1 MAPAPFEPPSRD
13 MASPA
18 DALYRRTLRFV
29 VSVAAELVDPKKA
42 LRGGHTIGAGY
53 LYSFEDATV
62 SAEDLQAIKGK
73 VDELVAAGVK
83 IAPVSK
89 PWTEALAYFRER
101 KLSCAQALLETRV
114 SSQVPCYECKGV
126 LRLALHPLA
135 DSTAFLTADATA
147 PGGSGYELKLCE
159 PGFVAMYTPGAEV
172 QSALLNSVRSHVSI
186 AGMPESMRSDYVGS
200 VGALNKLQQVGRT
213 RRDFVLS
220 CEFKQENE
228 LAAIARMVQD
238 RKKEERAVKIIC
250 IAGPTSSGKTTFAN
264 KLCMYLQN
272 CGFVAKP
279 LTVDHYYLPLDRQP
293 KYQSRQQRSD
303 VDYDHI
309 ESMDVELV
317 GQHLNALAKGESVET
332 PVYNMKTGYREAKG
346 HPIDALPANGVLVIE
361 GIHALNPLYTQAV
374 DPNKVLKIFISPRTV
389 LQLDDCN
396 CIKTTDHR
404 LLRRMCR
411 DYLFRANSAS
421 VTLRMWDN
429 VRKGEGEWIFPHQN
443 GVDFVMNSAAEYE
456 IPVLKVF
463 LEPLLRAVTPDDAN
477 YAKAEELLKMLDHFG
492 TWPPHLTPGA
502 ALLREFIGEGSFDC
516 H

>member
-1 MAPAPFEPPSRD
+1 

-29 VSVAAELVDPKKA
+29 VSVAAELVAPKKA

-53 LYSFEDATV
+53 LYSFAGEDATV
-62 SAEDLQAIKGK
+62 SAEDLMSIKGK
-73 VDELVAAGVK
+73 IDELVAAGEK
-83 IAPVSK
+83 IVAVTK

-101 KLSCAQALLETRV
+101 GLSCAQALLETRV
-114 SSQVPCYECKGV
+114 SSEVPCYECKGV

-135 DSTAFLTADATA
+135 DSTASLKT
-147 PGGSGYELKLCE
+147 GGPGYELKLCE
-159 PGFVAMYTPGAEV
+159 PGFVAMYSPGAEV
-172 QSALLNSVRSHVSI
+172 QSALLGSVRGHVSF
-186 AGMPESMRSDYVGS
+186 AAMPESMRSHYVGS
-200 VGALNKLQQVGRT
+200 VGALNQLQQVGRT
-213 RRDFVLS
+213 RKDFVLS
-220 CEFKQENE
+220 CEFKQEGE
-228 LAAIARMVQD
+228 LAAIARMVED
-238 RKKEERAVKIIC
+238 RKAERAVKIIC

-279 LTVDHYYLPLDRQP
+279 LTVDHYYLPLDQQP
-293 KYQSRQQRSD
+293 KYQLRQQRSD

-309 ESMDVELV
+309 ESMDVKLV
-317 GQHLNALAKGESVET
+317 GEHLNALAQGDSVET
-332 PVYNMKTGYREAKG
+332 PVYNMKTGYREPKG
-346 HPIDALPANGVLVIE
+346 HLIDALPPNGILVIE

-374 DPNKVLKIFISPRTV
+374 DANKVFKVFISPRTA
-389 LQLDDCN
+389 LQMDDCN
-396 CIKTTDHR
+396 CVKTTDHR

-411 DYLFRANSAS
+411 DYLFRGNSAS

-429 VRKGEGEWIFPHQN
+429 VRKGEGVWIFPHQN
-443 GVDFVMNSAAEYE
+443 GADFVMNSAAEYE

-463 LEPLLRAVTPDDAN
+463 LEPLLRAVTPEDAN
-477 YAKAEELLKMLDHFG
+477 YAKAAELLKMLDYFG

-502 ALLREFIGEGSFDC
+502 ALLREFIGEGTFDC